1 MAVYLIDITQSLVL
15 VLVNVDYTEPPMLQ
29 SMSHSII
36 HIQFQTEF
44 LLEMLLVASP

>member
-15 VLVNVDYTEPPMLQ
+15 VNVDYTEPPMLL
-29 SMSHSII
+29 SMSHSIV

-44 LLEMLLVASP
+44 LLEMQEASP